1 MKEYQIAVLDLGK
14 TNKKLVIFDQ
24 DLKMLDEEK
33 IIFSEYEENGIRFD
47 RLQEIETWFLGS
59 LRKFTRTFTN
69 IMSISVS
76 THGATFVCIGP
87 DGKPSVPEISY
98 TTDPGEE
105 FHKEFFLEFGDR
117 KVLQKQT
124 CTPDFSLL
132 VNSGKGIWFARKK
145 FNAGFRNRTRHI
157 LNYPQYFGYLLTGSV
172 GAEPTYTG
180 CHTYLWDFHKNTW
193 SSVAYRMGIIPY
205 LPAKLGKPWD
215 ILGFISASI
224 IKETGLPVGATVTYG
239 IHDSNASLLPYL
251 ITMDEDFVLNSTGT
265 WCVIMHEK
273 EKVEFREDE
282 LGKVVFYNLN
292 AFSKPVKTSIFMGGL
307 EYESYMAILKK
318 LNGNDHQPS
327 FDYERFSEIIRK
339 RELFILPSVAKG
351 TGQFPDSRPRII
363 EKGRIYQFDD
373 VNAGKEV
380 PGFFYDY
387 ETAWAVLVISLV
399 IQTKISLE
407 RADMADGLPLFI
419 EGGFSNNDSYANLLT
434 AFYPASDVCITSLNE
449 ATAFGAAIL
458 SKASMEKIHP
468 MQLKPMI
475 HIDKKRVLKVAMKD
489 IDAYV
494 SDFIRFIQM

>member
-14 TNKKLVIFDQ
+14 TNKKLVVFDQ
-24 DLKMLDEEK
+24 DLRMLAEEK
-33 IIFSEYEENGIRFD
+33 TVIGEYEENGIKFD
-47 RLQEIETWFLGS
+47 NLPEIEKWFIKS

-69 IMSISVS
+69 IMSISIS
-76 THGATFVCIGP
+76 THGATFVCIGA

-98 TTDPGEE
+98 TTDPGDD
-105 FHKEFFLEFGDR
+105 FHKAFYREFSDR
-117 KVLQKQT
+117 KTLQKQT
-124 CTPDFSLL
+124 CTPDFNLL
-132 VNSGKGIWFARKK
+132 INSGKGIWFAMKK
-145 FNAGFRNRTRHI
+145 FGREFNRTKHI
-157 LNYPQYFGYLLTGSV
+157 LNFPQYFGYLLTGNV

-180 CHTYLWDFHKNTW
+180 CHTYLWDFHKNSW
-193 SSVAYRMGIIPY
+193 SWVADSMGIIPY

-215 ILGFISASI
+215 ILGCISAPI
-224 IKETGLPVGATVTYG
+224 IKETGLPVGATVTFG

-265 WCVIMHEK
+265 WCVMMHEK

-307 EYESYMAILKK
+307 EYESYTGILKK
-318 LNGNDHQPS
+318 LTGNDRQPS

-351 TGQFPDSRPRII
+351 TGQFPDSSPRVI
-363 EKGRIYQFDD
+363 EKGRIYLYDD
-373 VNAGKEV
+373 VIAGKEV

-407 RADMADGLPLFI
+407 RADMTDGLPLFI
-419 EGGFSNNDSYANLLT
+419 EGGFSNNDAYAKLLT

-458 SKASMEKIHP
+458 SKASLEKIHP

-494 SDFIRFIQM
+494 SDFIRYIEM